1 MIKKNETLRNINSAA
16 AQLSSAQ
23 LSITLN
29 FFQVYVYLLII
40 KYYSIYILKILKTY
54 SNSFL
59 NLSNFNLQKAFIYLN
74 VFINIYLTEIMAL
87 KGFYSKI
94 YQNLRRLLCQIFIK
108 ELI

>member
-23 LSITLN
+23 LELSSAQLIITLN

-40 KYYSIYILKILKTY
+40 KYYSIYSLKLY

-59 NLSNFNLQKAFIYLN
+59 NLLNFNLQKAFIYLN

-87 KGFYSKI
+87 KGFY
-94 YQNLRRLLCQIFIK
+94 
-108 ELI
+108 

>member
-1 MIKKNETLRNINSAA
+1 MIKKNENLRNINSAA
-16 AQLSSAQ
+16 AQ

-40 KYYSIYILKILKTY
+40 KYYSVYILKTY

-59 NLSNFNLQKAFIYLN
+59 NLLNFNLKKAFIYLN

>member
-23 LSITLN
+23 LIITLN

-40 KYYSIYILKILKTY
+40 KYYSIYSLKLY

-59 NLSNFNLQKAFIYLN
+59 NLLNFNLQKAFIYLN

-87 KGFYSKI
+87 KGFY
-94 YQNLRRLLCQIFIK
+94 
-108 ELI
+108 

>member
-1 MIKKNETLRNINSAA
+1 MIKKNENLRNINSAA
-16 AQLSSAQ
+16 AQLSIS
-23 LSITLN
+23 LN

-40 KYYSIYILKILKTY
+40 KYYSVYILKTY

-59 NLSNFNLQKAFIYLN
+59 NLLNFNLKKAFIYLN

>member
-1 MIKKNETLRNINSAA
+1 MLKKNETLRNINSAA
-16 AQLSSAQ
+16 QLSS
-23 LSITLN
+23 SIALN

-40 KYYSIYILKILKTY
+40 KYYSIFLLKTY

-59 NLSNFNLQKAFIYLN
+59 NLLNFNLQKAFIYLN

>member
-1 MIKKNETLRNINSAA
+1 MKVNGNNINNKSCSSS

-23 LSITLN
+23 LIITLN

-40 KYYSIYILKILKTY
+40 KYYSIYSLKLY

-59 NLSNFNLQKAFIYLN
+59 NLLNFNLQKAFIYLN

-87 KGFYSKI
+87 KGFY
-94 YQNLRRLLCQIFIK
+94 
-108 ELI
+108 